1 MERDKL
7 ESNTANGTLREPT
20 NPVTEPAFV
29 PGEVIVKFRDGIQAN
44 DVSTLQ
50 QSLGATTIDTTKS
63 LDIQL
68 WSVGRLS
75 VENAIAISRND
86 PRIEYIEPNYIFT
99 GSNLPNDPGIRSNSL
114 WGLNNTG
121 QAGGTPDADI
131 DAPQAWN
138 IQTGS
143 DMVIGVIDG
152 GVDYNHPDLVG
163 NIWTN
168 PGEIAGNG
176 IDDDNN
182 GYVDDIHG
190 YDFVNN
196 DADPMDDR
204 GHGTHVAGTIAARAN
219 NGIGV
224 AGVNW
229 SAKIMALKWLDANG
243 SGTAMNAIKAVEY
256 ATKMGVKLTNNSWH
270 IDGFS
275 QGLFDAIATAGA
287 AGQLFIASAGNGG
300 SDDIGDNNDLIP
312 HYPSGYNLDNIIS
325 VASTDRYD
333 NLARSSNFG
342 ATSVDLGA
350 PGVSIVS
357 TIPGGGYDFKSGTSM
372 AAPHVTGV
380 ASLIWAQNPNLTAQQ
395 VKERILSS
403 VDPIAALNGK
413 TVTGGRLNA
422 FKALLDPG
430 KGAISGIKWNDL
442 DVDGVKDNNE
452 PNLANWTVFLDTNN
466 NNLLDPG
473 ETSTTTDAG
482 GIYTFFNLEP
492 GNYTVAE
499 VTKAGWLQTSPST
512 PGTHTVNLAANQ
524 VVENKDFGNRNA
536 SIGLIKGKKWND
548 KDEDGV
554 KDIGEPGVDGWTIY
568 IDENNNGVLDSI
580 PLYKIVGS
588 TDIPKTIPDLG
599 TVTSSLDVSGLTSRL
614 INMSVTLD
622 ISHTFD
628 ADLDVFLISPSG
640 TRVEL
645 FTDIGGG
652 GDNFTNTTLA
662 DVATTSITSGTAPFT
677 GSFKPEGT
685 LAALNGENPNGTWK
699 LEVSDDSLADVGT
712 LNSWSLTLI
721 SAAEPSTQTD
731 AKGDYIFTGLKA
743 GTYNVAEVQKD
754 GWQQTFPS
762 NKVQTV
768 VLNSGEIAADIDF
781 GNKAL
786 PGQIQGIKWNDQD
799 GDGVQDATEMGLEDW
814 IIFLDADSDRIRDPG
829 ENFTI
834 TGADG
839 SYSFDNLEPGT
850 YTVAEVSQK
859 GWQQTY
865 PLLGFNTVTVD
876 PGATVKNVNFGN
888 QKLPEISVNDATVT
902 EGNFGTTTAVF
913 NVKLS
918 QASTKAVTVQYA
930 TADDTAKA
938 GEDFTAISG
947 TLTFAPGET
956 IQKLFVPILGDTTI
970 EPDETFFVNFT
981 NATNAA
987 IADPK
992 VIATILNDDT
1002 LVGSPGND
1010 SLVGTPSHDSING
1023 GSGNDTI
1030 YGLGGHDT
1038 LDGGADQDSLIGGD
1052 GHDSL
1057 NGDIGNDSLYG
1068 ENGSDTLDGGVGN
1081 DLLSGLADHD
1091 LLNGGDGNDT
1101 LFGGIGNDTLDGGA
1115 GNDSLLGGTG
1125 HDLLNGADGN
1135 DSLDGGSGHDTV
1147 IGGAGNDSLFGSNGN
1162 DELIGVNTSSATP
1175 GRNELDSL
1183 TGGAG
1188 ADLFI
1193 LGDSVKGAYYNDGNT
1208 SSSGTADFA
1217 VVTSFILSQDQ
1228 IQLKGSSA
1236 NYVLSVSGGNT
1247 DILLKESTNELIGRV
1262 IGVTAL
1268 NLDNLNNF
1276 VYVV

>member
-1 MERDKL
+1 
-7 ESNTANGTLREPT
+7 
-20 NPVTEPAFV
+20 
-29 PGEVIVKFRDGIQAN
+29 
-44 DVSTLQ
+44 
-50 QSLGATTIDTTKS
+50 
-63 LDIQL
+63 
-68 WSVGRLS
+68 
-75 VENAIAISRND
+75 
-86 PRIEYIEPNYIFT
+86 
-99 GSNLPNDPGIRSNSL
+99 
-114 WGLNNTG
+114 
-121 QAGGTPDADI
+121 
-131 DAPQAWN
+131 
-138 IQTGS
+138 
-143 DMVIGVIDG
+143 
-152 GVDYNHPDLVG
+152 
-163 NIWTN
+163 
-168 PGEIAGNG
+168 
-176 IDDDNN
+176 
-182 GYVDDIHG
+182 
-190 YDFVNN
+190 
-196 DADPMDDR
+196 
-204 GHGTHVAGTIAARAN
+204 
-219 NGIGV
+219 
-224 AGVNW
+224 
-229 SAKIMALKWLDANG
+229 
-243 SGTAMNAIKAVEY
+243 
-256 ATKMGVKLTNNSWH
+256 
-270 IDGFS
+270 
-275 QGLFDAIATAGA
+275 
-287 AGQLFIASAGNGG
+287 
-300 SDDIGDNNDLIP
+300 
-312 HYPSGYNLDNIIS
+312 
-325 VASTDRYD
+325 
-333 NLARSSNFG
+333 
-342 ATSVDLGA
+342 
-350 PGVSIVS
+350 
-357 TIPGGGYDFKSGTSM
+357 TSM

-395 VKERILSS
+395 VKERLLAS

-524 VVENKDFGNRNA
+524 VVENKYFGNRNA

-588 TDIPKTIPDLG
+588 TDIPKTIPDTG
-599 TVTSSLDVSGLTSRL
+599 TITSSLDVSGLSSKL
-614 INMSVTLD
+614 IDANVTLD

-645 FTDIGGG
+645 FTDVGGG
-652 GDNFTNTTLA
+652 GDNFTNTSLDNA
-662 DVATTSITSGTAPFT
+662 ATTSITSGTAPFT

-685 LAALNGENPNGTWK
+685 LAVLNGENPNGTWK

-712 LNSWSLTLI
+712 LNSWSLTLF

-731 AKGDYIFTGLKA
+731 ANGDYIFTGLKA

-762 NKVQTV
+762 NGVQTV

-859 GWQQTY
+859 GWLQTSPIV
-865 PLLGFNTVTVD
+865 PLNRSFETGNFTAWQTKGNASIQTDAYVTKPTDGTNQALVTNGTGSVSDANLETFLGLASGSLDLIANGNATEGSAIKQTVTVSAGAKLSFDWNFLTKEPTPSSFNDFGFVSISSDPLKVLGNTNSTFFNLPTDFKDFKAETKYGTFTHTFATAGTYTVAVGVVDVADTDNNFTSGLLVDNFSIAKDDGTPLVGFNTVTVD

-888 QKLPEISVNDATVT
+888 QKLPELSINDATVT
-902 EGNFGTTTAVF
+902 EGNFGTTKAVF

-987 IADPK
+987 IADTK

-1010 SLVGTPSHDSING
+1010 SLVGTPGHDSING

-1057 NGDIGNDSLYG
+1057 DGDIGNDSLYG

-1101 LFGGIGNDTLDGGA
+1101 LFGGIGNDTLDGGL
-1115 GNDSLLGGTG
+1115 GNDSLLGSTG

-1147 IGGAGNDSLFGSNGN
+1147 IGGAGNDSLFGGNGN
-1162 DELIGVNTSSATP
+1162 DELNGVDTSSATP

-1208 SSSGTADFA
+1208 SSSGTVDFA
-1217 VVTSFILSQDQ
+1217 VVTDFNLSRDQ

-1247 DILLKESTNELIGRV
+1247 DIFLKESTNELIGRV